1 MVKRISLVAAAVTAA
16 AVGGTL
22 AAASP
27 AQAASAYGCSYP
39 RVCFYLTTSSW
50 LDDSPTASYQDVTSS
65 YQTLG
70 SQSRGSVTAYN
81 SRNDDGALLHFT
93 NGRTYC
99 LPPNQSASL
108 RSIGTVDKI
117 KIMTSANC

>member
-1 MVKRISLVAAAVTAA
+1 MLKRISLAAAMIAG
-16 AVGGTL
+16 AVVGSTL

-27 AQAASAYGCSYP
+27 AQATSAYGCTYP
-39 RVCFYLTTSSW
+39 RVCFYLTATSW
-50 LDDSPTASYQDVTSS
+50 VNDSPTASFQDVTSS

-70 SQSRGSVTAYN
+70 SQSRGSVEAYN

-99 LPPNQSASL
+99 LLPNQSASL

-117 KIMTSANC
+117 KIMTSADC